1 MEEIPVDFF
10 SPLCEKGELV
20 YGMGKRQ
27 RFGKAS
33 VVNTCWTVIKA
44 QQRVKEMIWILI
56 SLVIQQRGRLRTR
69 EVNALTELTQREA
82 GKVWRA

>member
-1 MEEIPVDFF
+1 MREGEEKMEEIPVDFF

-44 QQRVKEMIWILI
+44 QQRVKEMICAFDLWGD
-56 SLVIQQRGRLRTR
+56 SL
-69 EVNALTELTQREA
+69 
-82 GKVWRA
+82 KW